1 MTDER
6 SQTGFLARAER
17 VGQLLESAALV
28 SVLAAMVLLAT
39 AQIVLRNFM
48 DSGLAWGD
56 EALRL
61 MVLWVAM
68 LGAVAASRENRHIA
82 IDALSRIL
90 PQAPKAWATV
100 VVHAFTAAVAF
111 TLAWYAWEF
120 VADSRE
126 YEDLL
131 LGDLP
136 ACGCR
141 RCAKTRRN
149 RRNGAHHRCC
159 SFGCRECGHAIHRT
173 VLWYVDG

>member
-1 MTDER
+1 VTDEHP
-6 SQTGFLARAER
+6 QTGFLARAER
-17 VGQLLESAALV
+17 VGQFLESAALV

-48 DSGLAWGD
+48 DSGFAWGD

-100 VVHAFTAAVAF
+100 VVHAFTSAVAF

-120 VADSRE
+120 VAESHE
-126 YEDLL
+126 YGDLL

-136 ACGCR
+136 AWWFQVIIPVGFFLIGYRYAIWFFRGVQDAAPSLFR
-141 RCAKTRRN
+141 RG
-149 RRNGAHHRCC
+149 NGQ
-159 SFGCRECGHAIHRT
+159 
-173 VLWYVDG
+173 